1 MRLNEQGEVSQNSL
15 GRLVGMKPATIHGIA
30 KRLETRGLIATRR
43 SPEDQR
49 LILVQMTKS
58 GEDMVGDL
66 QPLSSAA
73 SAQTLKPLSTTEQ
86 KTLSALLDKL
96 V

>member
-30 KRLETRGLIATRR
+30 KRLESRGLIASRR

-49 LILVQMTKS
+49 LILVALTANGKTLAT
-58 GEDMVGDL
+58 EL
-66 QPLSSAA
+66 QPFSEAA
-73 SAQTLKPLSTTEQ
+73 SAETRTPLSKTDQ
-86 KTLSALLDKL
+86 KKLDELLDKL